1 MADIYIDHVGS
12 AYTGTDTADD
22 IQNRTGNL
30 RDITV
35 AGLSGSDILHLGSA
49 AQGGTGNGGIGLG
62 FSLGSSELSMGAGD
76 DTLTF
81 SGQAGSGF
89 AKFNVVS
96 AKGGAG
102 DDFIFINGLA
112 SASASVIKGNE
123 GADDITFASDHSA
136 GASNADTAN
145 AVVINGNAGADS
157 ISAVWT
163 GTETTNFRVAGG
175 ADNDTIVALFND
187 VNVAAGV
194 TSNSGAAVRGN
205 KGADEVNVQL
215 IGTSH
220 SVRVNGNSG
229 ADTIVV
235 TAAEDIT
242 QVNIAGG
249 QGNDS
254 VSAVYVNGI
263 SALDGGVNGSL
274 GNDTVNLTLST
285 GGYASAL
292 TVGGGSGDD
301 SITLNIN
308 SAAAAQLGSAN
319 HILGGTGADTIT
331 LNIAGDVNSTGVSAF
346 VADLGVAGA
355 AGNSGGT
362 LDLNIS
368 AVMSGGTFRFRG
380 TTAADTFTIGNPAN
394 TGGGDFAAA
403 LNDAVFSAE
412 GGNDSIT
419 VDLRTGG
426 AFSAVNVLGGAGN
439 DLITASIGGDD
450 MFGASTAGR
459 VSVQGGA
466 GNDTMVINVGETAN
480 ITAGSTL
487 SAGFF
492 GGDDGDDSITI
503 NVASAGFIAAISAGS
518 QFFGGSGADTI
529 GLSIASGASA
539 AADIQAGSGADLI
552 TATVLGFGATAG
564 DIGGTTALA
573 GAGNDTIAVT
583 FIAAETGG
591 AQVMS
596 GGEGAVFNGGA
607 GTDSINL
614 LGTVASAGTFWLGE
628 GQGAA
633 GADTITLG
641 TTLASTGTTVVY
653 GAFNGGL
660 GSDSLVFSGNN
671 IVSGAVST
679 FQGAGSAGSGGFVYA
694 SGDSLINGF
703 DTIFVSNEAITGG
716 QVQQAGTFGS
726 AGILFQSMTGGDA
739 VGDFNMSIATAGARD
754 VGISAGQALFKNFA
768 DSAGARLNDA
778 VGIATGGVVANVD
791 QISAGEQGHGAFVAS
806 GGSTTAQIFSAVEGL
821 LAGRGQSIAFNI
833 QNGSAGTVDGYI
845 YVDNGGLTDTV
856 IKFAGN
862 GLNQAASQANSAG
875 LYFRGGGGDSAGF
888 TQAGVAGITR
898 AVNAESGGSL
908 YLGANVGVG

>member
-1 MADIYIDHVGS
+1 MADIFIDHVGS

-35 AGLSGSDILHLGSA
+35 KGLSGSDILHLGSA

-62 FSLGSSELSMGAGD
+62 FSLGSSELSMGAGE

-89 AKFNVVS
+89 AKFNAVS

-175 ADNDTIVALFND
+175 TDNDTIVALFND
-187 VNVAAGV
+187 VNVATGV
-194 TSNSGAAVRGN
+194 TTNSGAAVRGN
-205 KGADEVNVQL
+205 KGADELSVNL

-220 SVRVNGNSG
+220 SVRVNGNTG

-235 TAAEDIT
+235 TAAEDAT
-242 QVNIAGG
+242 QLNIAGG

-254 VSAVYVNGI
+254 VSAVYANGI
-263 SALDGGVNGSL
+263 SALDAGVNGSL
-274 GNDTVNLTLST
+274 GNDTVTLTLSS

-301 SITLNIN
+301 SLTLNIN
-308 SAAAAQLGSAN
+308 SAGAFNAGSAN
-319 HILGGTGADTIT
+319 SVLGGTGADTIT

-380 TTAADTFTIGNPAN
+380 TTAADTFTISNPAN
-394 TGGGDFAAA
+394 TGGEGIAGA

-412 GGNDSIT
+412 DGADSISI
-419 VDLRTGG
+419 DLRTGG
-426 AFSAVNVLGGAGN
+426 SFSAVNVLGGAGN

-450 MFGASTAGR
+450 MFTTTTGGQ

-466 GNDTMVINVGETAN
+466 GNDTLVINVGETAN
-480 ITAGSTL
+480 ITGGSTL

-492 GGDDGDDSITI
+492 GGDAGDDSMTI
-503 NVASAGFIAAISAGS
+503 NVASAGFIAALGSGS

-564 DIGGTTALA
+564 SLQGTTALA

-583 FIAAETGG
+583 FSAAETGG
-591 AQVMS
+591 AQVHS

-607 GTDSINL
+607 GTDSITL
-614 LGTVASAGTFWLGE
+614 LGTVASAGTFEVGE
-628 GQGAA
+628 AQGGA
-633 GADTITLG
+633 GVDTITLG
-641 TTLASTGTTVVY
+641 GTLASTGTLNVEGSFFG
-653 GAFNGGL
+653 GAGA
-660 GSDSLVFSGNN
+660 DSLVFSGNN
-671 IVSGAVST
+671 IVSGAVGT
-679 FQGAGSAGSGGFVYA
+679 FVGGGDNGSAGFIFE
-694 SGDSLINGF
+694 SGDSTIVGF
-703 DTIFVSNEAITGG
+703 DTVFVSNEAITGG
-716 QVQQAGTFGS
+716 QTQRAGTFGS
-726 AGILFQSMTGGDA
+726 AGLRFQNYTGGA
-739 VGDFNMSIATAGARD
+739 VGDFNMSIATAGSRT
-754 VGISAGQALFKNFA
+754 VVISAG
-768 DSAGARLNDA
+768 DA
-778 VGIATGGVVANVD
+778 IFVGFGGSGGDIGTVGIMTAGVVGATSGD
-791 QISAGEQGHGAFVAS
+791 EGDGAFVAS
-806 GGSTTAQIFSAVEGL
+806 GGSTTAQIFSAVGAL
-821 LAGRGQSIAFNI
+821 GAARGQALAFNI
-833 QNGSAGTVDGYI
+833 QNGSAGTVDGYV
-845 YVDNGGLTDTV
+845 YVDNGNVTDSV
-856 IKFAGN
+856 IKFVGN
-862 GLNQAASQANSAG
+862 GLNQVGNNAQNTAG
-875 LYFRGGGGDSAGF
+875 LYFISNSGGGLQMGAR
-888 TQAGVAGITR
+888 T
-898 AVNAESGGSL
+898 VNAQSGGDI
-908 YLGANVGVG
+908 YFGANVGVG